1 VIPGYHLKKQ
11 SIMKSQILLV
21 LAILCLNQQN
31 AILQPVEKNREE
43 SRNET
48 ARSFLSTPELFGVES
63 TESSY
68 IDWANLQWPPTANI
82 AAGGSMTVY
91 VRTYE
96 EDVTKN
102 AGSDARISVWIG
114 YNSSNTNP
122 NTWSNWIKANFNS
135 QYDWSDEYMAS
146 IGNTLPAGIYYYASR
161 IQYDG
166 GSYLF
171 GGYNTAGG
179 GFWDGVNNV
188 SGILTVGKQLATITL
203 SNTLQLYDGKPKQV
217 TAVTSPAGLTVKILY
232 NGSSALPVDAGSYTV
247 TATIDNASYQGT
259 QTGALSIY
267 TVPKDEASI
276 SLRNKFIWVMYDQ
289 VWTQSDLTAALS
301 CKPDVINRGWFKW
314 GGTGGFSWTTWNWM
328 AQQSNQQNAIFG
340 GGGTVIALYPGEVN
354 NEKFQR
360 IVDRTVLNEPMPFAM
375 DPSFDF
381 FNGDLQKREYLN
393 FLLDWIFDQ
402 IDAGANTLHLDGIAD
417 GPSFGFS
424 DSCMVG
430 FNDYLIGKYV
440 DHDGW
445 TVSDSRWQSIFDI
458 NFSNDCT
465 DGTIRTF
472 DYRKFL
478 VRNGYESNPFQYQF
492 PLGKEFGYPWDY
504 AGTYADIRNK
514 ESCRYLY
521 ESIKEYAAKKGLDV
535 SVTTNGSSNY
545 VDYQTTGV
553 WNNWSVSGGRLNIAP
568 SYTGKWREIKDY
580 SMINLHHDIPL
591 IVFHDWGFGM
601 PFYSEIPV
609 ADQILWLRVYAPEVF
624 ASGAVFAWPFSGGGN
639 NYQPVKAVLDTMQ
652 SLIRWY
658 SSNRDLYIGSEWIS
672 DKQVN
677 LKGQSSIVQT
687 LLDQYDEQRN
697 TLKRIVHLI
706 NKKLDGNRN
715 LVNRENFNIRVFSGE
730 KPTSVWAVS
739 PDFIDCQ
746 RLDYTWAG
754 DTAEITVKY
763 LEAYS
768 VVVLDYLNKVPQKIY
783 FNEIPDRTQ
792 GDPDYDPQAYS
803 SSGLPVTYLS
813 SDPGIATIVGGK
825 VHMVAPG
832 SCTITASQPGN
843 ASYEAAQDVSR
854 ILVVIEITA
863 EMEIMNSTLQIFPN
877 PCNDFIYIKS
887 AEPWPF
893 KVLLMDILGKIYFNG
908 YTENNSLEVK
918 GLPPGVYII
927 NTNGSVRKVIIQ

>member
-1 VIPGYHLKKQ
+1 
-11 SIMKSQILLV
+11 
-21 LAILCLNQQN
+21 
-31 AILQPVEKNREE
+31 
-43 SRNET
+43 
-48 ARSFLSTPELFGVES
+48 
-63 TESSY
+63 
-68 IDWANLQWPPTANI
+68 
-82 AAGGSMTVY
+82 
-91 VRTYE
+91 
-96 EDVTKN
+96 
-102 AGSDARISVWIG
+102 
-114 YNSSNTNP
+114 
-122 NTWSNWIKANFNS
+122 
-135 QYDWSDEYMAS
+135 
-146 IGNTLPAGIYYYASR
+146 
-161 IQYDG
+161 
-166 GSYLF
+166 
-171 GGYNTAGG
+171 
-179 GFWDGVNNV
+179 
-188 SGILTVGKQLATITL
+188 
-203 SNTLQLYDGKPKQV
+203 
-217 TAVTSPAGLTVKILY
+217 
-232 NGSSALPVDAGSYTV
+232 
-247 TATIDNASYQGT
+247 
-259 QTGALSIY
+259 
-267 TVPKDEASI
+267 
-276 SLRNKFIWVMYDQ
+276 
-289 VWTQSDLTAALS
+289 
-301 CKPDVINRGWFKW
+301 
-314 GGTGGFSWTTWNWM
+314 
-328 AQQSNQQNAIFG
+328 
-340 GGGTVIALYPGEVN
+340 
-354 NEKFQR
+354 
-360 IVDRTVLNEPMPFAM
+360 
-375 DPSFDF
+375 
-381 FNGDLQKREYLN
+381 
-393 FLLDWIFDQ
+393 
-402 IDAGANTLHLDGIAD
+402 
-417 GPSFGFS
+417 
-424 DSCMVG
+424 
-430 FNDYLIGKYV
+430 
-440 DHDGW
+440 
-445 TVSDSRWQSIFDI
+445 
-458 NFSNDCT
+458 
-465 DGTIRTF
+465 
-472 DYRKFL
+472 
-478 VRNGYESNPFQYQF
+478 
-492 PLGKEFGYPWDY
+492 
-504 AGTYADIRNK
+504 
-514 ESCRYLY
+514 
-521 ESIKEYAAKKGLDV
+521 
-535 SVTTNGSSNY
+535 
-545 VDYQTTGV
+545 
-553 WNNWSVSGGRLNIAP
+553 
-568 SYTGKWREIKDY
+568 
-580 SMINLHHDIPL
+580 
-591 IVFHDWGFGM
+591 M